1 MERQGSE
8 EISLEEIF
16 KLNEVL
22 PNFIPIN
29 FICKAVTTFRESN
42 SFSLQLRI
50 NPFTIL
56 TKIHFI

>member
-29 FICKAVTTFRESN
+29 FICKAVTTFQRKQ
-42 SFSLQLRI
+42 FF
-50 NPFTIL
+50 FTATENKSIYNVD
-56 TKIHFI
+56 